1 MSKIMVEECVM
12 ADEGYRIVEKV
23 EEGIIELLSWL
34 EEYKRKPEMRKKLV
48 NVVLEEIKACETQ
61 QQQLRVYLEEKALQW
76 NGEG

>member
-1 MSKIMVEECVM
+1 MVEECVM